1 MASMNAASVHDT
13 SGYASI
19 RADTFK
25 RGKKMEEVEGTSI
38 EIGAKAALTVYTV
51 NGRRIV
57 SGKLY
62 LSSPRGLHRVKSDQL
77 AWQIRNQRGPFL
89 PRA

>member
-1 MASMNAASVHDT
+1 MDSINVASVHDT

-38 EIGAKAALTVYTV
+38 EMFDH
-51 NGRRIV
+51 RREG
-57 SGKLY
+57 STD
-62 LSSPRGLHRVKSDQL
+62 GLHSKRTPHRERKIVLVIAKGFTSRK
-77 AWQIRNQRGPFL
+77 I
-89 PRA
+89 